1 MTPMHLHLALNHAP
15 LFGVFAGLA
24 LLLFGLMR
32 SNKTLQITALIFF
45 TVSGIIA
52 GGVYLTGEPTEHA
65 VQQLAGVSK
74 PIIERHEEAAS
85 IALTSIV
92 VLGVASMAGALWFRR
107 RTQLPKW
114 CSATILCLALL
125 TSGFMAWTANLGG
138 QIRHSEIR
146 KEAANTTS
154 TIQQL

>member
-1 MTPMHLHLALNHAP
+1 
-15 LFGVFAGLA
+15 
-24 LLLFGLMR
+24 
-32 SNKTLQITALIFF
+32 
-45 TVSGIIA
+45 
-52 GGVYLTGEPTEHA
+52 

-107 RTQLPKW
+107 RAQLPKW
-114 CSATILCLALL
+114 CSATILCLAML

-146 KEAANTTS
+146 KEAAITTS
-154 TIQQL
+154 TTHPL